1 MITANSILK
10 IIDGITSFVKMLL
23 LVLSARIAIFVFAL
37 YQTFTSTDAKTMSF
51 EQWQTYLSELWP
63 DTMNY
68 VVQMYL
74 IVLFYLIITIPL
86 AIKSHR
92 ANKSSCCQCTCTNK
106 AHSNAGKAKGEAVDD
121 AGV

>member
-1 MITANSILK
+1 MPKAHSVLK

-23 LVLSARIAIFVFAL
+23 IVLSVRIAIFVFAL

-51 EQWQTYLSELWP
+51 EQWQTYIAELWP

-74 IVLFYLIITIPL
+74 IVLAYLIITIPL
-86 AIKSHR
+86 AIKTHR
-92 ANKSSCCQCTCTNK
+92 ESKSFCCQCTCNRESRSLTTV
-106 AHSNAGKAKGEAVDD
+106 ASSGKSTP
-121 AGV
+121 

>member
-1 MITANSILK
+1 MIKADSVLK

-37 YQTFTSTDAKTMSF
+37 YQTFTSNDAKTMSF
-51 EQWQTYLSELWP
+51 EQWQSYIAELWP

-68 VVQMYL
+68 VIQMYV
-74 IVLFYLIITIPL
+74 IVLVYLIITIPL

-92 ANKSSCCQCTCTNK
+92 ANKSSCGQCTYKDSISTAN
-106 AHSNAGKAKGEAVDD
+106 SGQSQ
-121 AGV
+121 